1 MTSQAAVSP
10 TISEIDQLKA
20 RLKATWMTGDYDIF
34 SRYLEPDAHLF
45 FRRIGVEPGQK
56 VLDVGCG
63 TGQLA
68 LIAARAG
75 AQVDGCDIAP
85 NSIERARV
93 RASQEQLN
101 ASFAEGDAEALPYAD
116 AQFDVVTSLL
126 GAMFAP
132 RPNLVASEL
141 VRVCKPGGKIAMANW
156 TPQGFIGQ
164 MFKIIARYIAP
175 NGMPSPVLWGD
186 QATVHERLRES
197 VLDLRCTY
205 RFYQF
210 EYPFPPDVVVDFF
223 REYYGPMSRAF
234 GALDAEGQA
243 QLKADLV
250 ALWNSHNRGVGN
262 ATLVDSE
269 YLEVIAIRGDRDPD
283 LPVIHSIPMKETKP
297 NRRAQLLA
305 DRIEEGAARIAD
317 FAERLSREEWQMRI
331 TEGGQPGRSVGV
343 VVHHVASMYPIEVS
357 VAQTVAA
364 GKSVVDVTW
373 EAVGA
378 INAQHAGQYSNAPK
392 ESTLELLRKNST
404 EAAAAVRGF
413 TDEQL
418 DRAAPFSL
426 SYGAPVTAQFV
437 LEDHAVRHSWHHL
450 ARIRKTVG
458 QAGPNPSSEIY
469 SQQ

>member
-1 MTSQAAVSP
+1 
-10 TISEIDQLKA
+10 
-20 RLKATWMTGDYDIF
+20 MTGDYDIF
-34 SRYLEPDAHLF
+34 SRYLEPDARLF

-75 AQVDGCDIAP
+75 VQVSGCDIAT
-85 NSIERARV
+85 NSIQRARI
-93 RASQEQLN
+93 RASQEQLT
-101 ASFAEGDAEALPYAD
+101 ATFDEGDAEALPYAD

-186 QATVHERLRES
+186 QATVHERLRDG

-223 REYYGPMSRAF
+223 REHYGPMSRAF
-234 GALDAEGQA
+234 GALDVDCQA

-250 ALWNSHNRGVGN
+250 ALWSAHNRGVGN
-262 ATLVDSE
+262 TTLVDSE
-269 YLEVIAIRGDRDPD
+269 YLEVIAIRGDHDPD
-283 LPVIHSIPMKETKP
+283 LPFIHSIPMKETKP

-305 DRIEEGAARIAD
+305 DRIEEGATRLAD
-317 FAERLSREEWQMRI
+317 FAQRLSGEQWNMRI

-343 VVHHVASMYPIEVS
+343 IVHHVASMYPIEVS

-373 EAVGA
+373 DAVAA
-378 INAQHAGQYSNAPK
+378 INAQHAEQSSNAPK
-392 ESTLELLRKNST
+392 ESTLELLRKNSA

-426 SYGAPVTAQFV
+426 SYSAPVTAQFV

-450 ARIRKTVG
+450 ARIRKTVDMV
-458 QAGPNPSSEIY
+458 AFNPTSRI
-469 SQQ
+469 Q